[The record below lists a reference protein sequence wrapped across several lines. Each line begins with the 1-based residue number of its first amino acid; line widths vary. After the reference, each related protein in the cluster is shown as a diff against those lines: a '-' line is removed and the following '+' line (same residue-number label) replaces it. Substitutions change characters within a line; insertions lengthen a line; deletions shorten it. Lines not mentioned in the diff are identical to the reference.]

1 MKPVLAA
8 SLAKCA
14 DPDLLAAVESH
25 IPNNRGKITLKNF
38 GSPKA
43 FITCEEMYT
52 LQNLH
57 VVKKIKITEKVMWN
71 SLGAV
76 LNLTFRGCSRA
87 VRIVLMLIYDG
98 IWGRM

>member
-1 MKPVLAA
+1 
-8 SLAKCA
+8 
-14 DPDLLAAVESH
+14 LAAVESH

-57 VVKKIKITEKVMWN
+57 VVKKNKNNRKGDVEQP
-71 SLGAV
+71 
-76 LNLTFRGCSRA
+76 RGCSES
-87 VRIVLMLIYDG
+87 DF
-98 IWGRM
+98 